1 MPTDAVWILATVPQK
16 NFERRLITFN
26 NKLDNIADGKFD
38 LVSFIYKNDDFFI
51 LTQINFLTNITKKM
65 PTKDC
70 TWKRYAKKLLECA
83 FNICYFY

>member
-38 LVSFIYKNDDFFI
+38 LVSFIYKNDDFLF
-51 LTQINFLTNITKKM
+51 
-65 PTKDC
+65 
-70 TWKRYAKKLLECA
+70 
-83 FNICYFY
+83 